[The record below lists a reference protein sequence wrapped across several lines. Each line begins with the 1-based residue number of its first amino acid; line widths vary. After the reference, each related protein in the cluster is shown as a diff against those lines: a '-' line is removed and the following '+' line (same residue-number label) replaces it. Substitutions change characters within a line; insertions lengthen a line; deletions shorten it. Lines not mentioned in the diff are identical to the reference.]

1 MNQILTLN
9 WNEKTLFSAI
19 YKTAKPAPALAPR
32 TPITGP
38 NIRLRRAS
46 CTQQEK
52 ASIGKARA

>member
-19 YKTAKPAPALAPR
+19 YKTAKPAPA
-32 TPITGP
+32 PITGP